1 MMDPV
6 GFAREVGMR
15 FQFSAEQLAF
25 QQQVEGFLSDN
36 LPAAT
41 AAKVRNGGS
50 VSKGE
55 LTEWTRILNAQG
67 WAAPNWPVEY
77 GGTGWNLTYRHIFD
91 VVCRKFHAPALSGFG
106 FNMVGPAI
114 IKYGSEAQK
123 AEFLPK
129 IRNADLW
136 FCQGYSEPQA
146 GSDLASVR
154 TRADRDGDH
163 YLINGSKIWTSGAE
177 IADWIFCLVRTNSD
191 VQQQKGISF
200 LLFDMTS
207 PGVTVEPL
215 FAFNGKRLW
224 NQVFFEDVRVPLSQ
238 RLGDED
244 RGWTVAKSLLGD
256 ERLMVSRVAENRRI
270 LANLRETLEHQLQ
283 RGGSSLDEV
292 PKTIN
297 ELDIRLQA
305 LEATSLRI
313 LTAFDSGGDVGA
325 EPSMLKLKGSE
336 LVQAQDEA
344 LFAMID
350 YLVLPLDS
358 ATGGESVTPA
368 WAEFIASGRYHH
380 RGFTI
385 AGGSSE
391 VQHNIIAKQ
400 VLGL

>member
-36 LPAAT
+36 LPTTT

-50 VSKGE
+50 VSKDE

-154 TRADRDGDH
+154 TRADREGDH

-177 IADWIFCLVRTNSD
+177 VADWIFCLVRTNSD

-207 PGVTVEPL
+207 PGVTVKPL

-270 LANLRETLEHQLQ
+270 LANLRETLEYELQ
-283 RGGSSLDEV
+283 RGVSSLGEM

-313 LTAFDSGGDVGA
+313 LTAFDGGGDVGA

-358 ATGGESVTPA
+358 ATGGESVAPA

>member
-36 LPAAT
+36 LPTTT

-50 VSKGE
+50 VSKDE

-177 IADWIFCLVRTNSD
+177 FADWIFCLVRTNSD

-283 RGGSSLDEV
+283 RGVSFLDEM

-313 LTAFDSGGDVGA
+313 LTAFDGGGDVGA

-358 ATGGESVTPA
+358 ATGGESVAPA

>member
-1 MMDPV
+1 
-6 GFAREVGMR
+6 MR

-25 QQQVEGFLSDN
+25 QQQVEEFLAAN
-36 LPAAT
+36 LPSQT
-41 AAKVRNGGS
+41 AAKVRNGAS
-50 VSKGE
+50 VSKDE

-67 WAAPNWPVEY
+67 WAAPNWPVAY

-91 VVCRKFHAPALSGFG
+91 VACRKFHAPALSGFG

-154 TRADRDGDH
+154 TRAQRDGDE

-177 IADWIFCLVRTNSD
+177 LADWIFCLARTNPD

-207 PGVTVEPL
+207 PGVTVKPL
-215 FAFNGKRLW
+215 YAFNGKRLW
-224 NQVFFEDVRVPLSQ
+224 NQVFFEDVRVPVSQ

-270 LANLRETLEHQLQ
+270 LANLRETLEHQLS
-283 RGGSSLDEV
+283 RSSSALDA
-292 PKTIN
+292 TRRAIN

-313 LTAFDSGGDVGA
+313 LTAFDGGGDIGA

-336 LVQAQDEA
+336 LVQAQDEV
-344 LFAMID
+344 LFTMID
-350 YLVLPLDS
+350 YLALPLDT
-358 ATGGESVTPA
+358 ATGGAAVTPD
-368 WAEFIASGRYHH
+368 WAEYIASSRYHH

>member
-6 GFAREVGMR
+6 GFVREVGMR

-36 LPAAT
+36 LPATT

-50 VSKGE
+50 VSKDE

-154 TRADRDGDH
+154 TRADRDGDY

-177 IADWIFCLVRTNSD
+177 FADWIFCLVRTNSD

-283 RGGSSLDEV
+283 RGVSSLDEV

-313 LTAFDSGGDVGA
+313 LTAFDGGGDVGA

>member
-6 GFAREVGMR
+6 GFVREVGMR

-36 LPAAT
+36 LSATT

-50 VSKGE
+50 VSKDE

-177 IADWIFCLVRTNSD
+177 FADWIFCLVRTNSD

-283 RGGSSLDEV
+283 RGVSSLDEV

-313 LTAFDSGGDVGA
+313 LTAFDGGGDVGA

>member
-1 MMDPV
+1 
-6 GFAREVGMR
+6 MR

-25 QQQVEGFLSDN
+25 QQQVEEFLAAN
-36 LPAAT
+36 LPSQT
-41 AAKVRNGGS
+41 AAKVRNGAS
-50 VSKGE
+50 VSKDE

-67 WAAPNWPVEY
+67 WAAPNWPVAY

-91 VVCRKFHAPALSGFG
+91 VACRKFHAPALSGFG

-154 TRADRDGDH
+154 TRAQRDGDE

-177 IADWIFCLVRTNSD
+177 LADWIFCLVRTNPD

-207 PGVTVEPL
+207 PGVTVKPL
-215 FAFNGKRLW
+215 YAFNGKRLW
-224 NQVFFEDVRVPLSQ
+224 NQVFFEDVRVPVSQ

-270 LANLRETLEHQLQ
+270 LANLRETLEHQLS
-283 RGGSSLDEV
+283 RSSSALDA
-292 PKTIN
+292 TRRAIN

-313 LTAFDSGGDVGA
+313 LTAFDGGGDIGA

-336 LVQAQDEA
+336 LVQAQDEV
-344 LFAMID
+344 LFTMID
-350 YLVLPLDS
+350 YLALPLDT
-358 ATGGESVTPA
+358 ATGGAAVTPE
-368 WAEFIASGRYHH
+368 WAEYIASGRYHH

>member
-1 MMDPV
+1 
-6 GFAREVGMR
+6 MR

-25 QQQVEGFLSDN
+25 QQQVEEFLAAN
-36 LPAAT
+36 LPSQT
-41 AAKVRNGGS
+41 AAKVRNGAS
-50 VSKGE
+50 VSKDE

-67 WAAPNWPVEY
+67 WAAPNWPVAY

-91 VVCRKFHAPALSGFG
+91 VACRKFHAPALSGFG

-146 GSDLASVR
+146 GSDLASVL
-154 TRADRDGDH
+154 TRAHRDGDE

-177 IADWIFCLVRTNSD
+177 LADWIFCLVRTNPD

-207 PGVTVEPL
+207 PGVTVKPL
-215 FAFNGKRLW
+215 YAFNGKRLW
-224 NQVFFEDVRVPLSQ
+224 NQVFFEDVRVPVSQ

-270 LANLRETLEHQLQ
+270 LANLRETLEHQLS
-283 RGGSSLDEV
+283 RSSSALDA
-292 PKTIN
+292 TRRAIN

-313 LTAFDSGGDVGA
+313 LTAFDGGGDIGA

-336 LVQAQDEA
+336 LVQAQDEV
-344 LFAMID
+344 LFTMID
-350 YLVLPLDS
+350 YLALPLDTAS
-358 ATGGESVTPA
+358 GGAAVTPE
-368 WAEFIASGRYHH
+368 WAEYIASGRYHH